1 MFKRELEGIKDVR
14 RGQHIVIRRKAKT
27 QMQHLLVESSN
38 IEESKFSAYVDENG
52 TTKRKVQKYP
62 NDKYEVFEI
71 VYERE
76 FCPVVGADCALQ
88 RANSTLPSE
97 KYEIPKAKAAQAQ
110 KRRNPMMMLHEVADA
125 SYGSVDCEKGQ
136 SDDKESVNEQVRPLH
151 ASHFVTKCLM
161 GEPLAIDESCLQE
174 YDAAPISH
182 TRISQSIGIDE
193 GDHVAIKIKD
203 GEYCQCIVLRVM
215 GGHTMLTIPNLN
227 GEEMPTGLISISDGG
242 PEVYRINYKHS
253 VSADQTKKRACTEIG
268 KKIMKEK
275 GIEYYVTW
283 AKTGKSTPV
292 NMPQIMEKE
301 QLKQVR
307 PLFKERISNANQVK
321 VGDHLIQGYATH
333 WFHFLVSKI
342 DPNDPNKL
350 KCIYCLRTYI
360 TECDLTLNMRDKEV
374 YRIEYFESFSPNE
387 AIRRARSKLGTRK
400 YTPLA
405 RLWFVRWAKTGSDE
419 GVEIDFL
426 LNHTLPLS
434 KSEIQSF
441 AQLNRGDSIVKKEKL
456 SYAHYYIVTEV
467 LSPTTCEAVESYY
480 GIHTV
485 TLTCD
490 PDNKNEVFFRLNYY
504 PGTCFS
510 PDDVVK
516 RASYFVENCSTT
528 MKVLNAPTPKRLT
541 RERFINFVKTGDNNS
556 VDSDKLMNDRELSI
570 RTLKVTSALELFPGD
585 HIKRP
590 AKILPKGTFH
600 HMMVA
605 EKPDKAESCVV
616 HHFAGEKSTKKARI
630 AKAEE
635 MIFKEGPVYR
645 IHYPERI
652 DPSTSLQ
659 VLEELPMHLH
669 SQTRSSDDIKCARNE
684 DMASKGDDSE
694 ATVLIRDFVEQNK
707 VGLQLYS
714 YTNETGCNFMLLKLL
729 VSPWSSGLIF
739 LMVHSKWLYGW
750 WVVCDG
756 C

>member
-1 MFKRELEGIKDVR
+1 MFKRVLKDISDVR
-14 RGQHIVIRRKAKT
+14 SGQHVLITKVFEVKKLKAKM
-27 QMQHLLVESSN
+27 QLQHLLVESCN
-38 IEESKFSAYVDENG
+38 KEENKFLAYFEENG
-52 TTKRKVQKYP
+52 TTKRKWQKFP
-62 NDKYEVFEI
+62 TNDRLFTYKVFEI

-76 FCPVVGADCALQ
+76 FYPVVGADLALQ
-88 RANSTLPSE
+88 RANSTLSSE
-97 KYEIPKAKAAQAQ
+97 KHEVPKAEAAQAK
-110 KRRNPMMMLHEVADA
+110 KRRDPMMKQNEVAHG
-125 SYGSVDCEKGQ
+125 SYEIDDCETEQ
-136 SDDKESVNEQVRPLH
+136 SNENESTESKAITNEPAISLH
-151 ASHFVTKCLM
+151 ASRFVTKCLT

-193 GDHVAIKIKD
+193 GDHMAIKIKD

-215 GGHTMLTIPNLN
+215 GEHTMLTIPNLN
-227 GEEMPTGLISISDGG
+227 GEEMPTGIISIGDGG
-242 PEVYRINYKHS
+242 PEVFRINYKHS
-253 VSADQTKKRACTEIG
+253 VSADQTKKRACSEIG

-275 GIEYYVTW
+275 GVEYLVTW

-292 NMPQIMEKE
+292 NMLQIMEKE

-307 PLFKERISNANQVK
+307 PLFKERITDANQVK
-321 VGDHLIQGYATH
+321 VGDHLIQWYTTY
-333 WFHFLVSKI
+333 WFHFLVSEI

-360 TECDLTLNMRDKEV
+360 AECDLTLNMRDNEV

-387 AIRRARSKLGTRK
+387 AIRRARSKLGTR
-400 YTPLA
+400 TRDIFA
-405 RLWFVRWAKTGSDE
+405 RLQFVRWAKTGSDE
-419 GVEIDFL
+419 GIEIDFL
-426 LNHTLPLS
+426 INHTLPLS

-441 AQLNRGDSIVKKEKL
+441 AQLNRGDAIVKKEKV

-467 LSPTTCEAVESYY
+467 LSPTTCMAVESYY
-480 GIHTV
+480 GIQTV

-490 PDNKNEVFFRLNYY
+490 PGNKNEVFYRLNYY
-504 PGTCFS
+504 PGACFS
-510 PDDVVK
+510 PDDAVK
-516 RASYFVENCSTT
+516 RASYFAETCSTT
-528 MKVLNAPTPKRLT
+528 MKVLKAPTPKRLT
-541 RERFINFVKTGDNNS
+541 RGRFINFVKTGDNNS

-570 RTLKVTSALELFPGD
+570 RTLKVTSALELLPGD

-590 AKILPKGTFH
+590 ARKPLPKGSFH

-616 HHFAGEKSTKKARI
+616 HHFSGEKSKNKARI

-669 SQTRSSDDIKCARNE
+669 SQSRSSDDIKCARNE
-684 DMASKGDDSE
+684 DMASRGDNSE
-694 ATVLIRDFVEQNK
+694 ATVLIHDFVEQNK
-707 VGLQLYS
+707 VGL
-714 YTNETGCNFMLLKLL
+714 
-729 VSPWSSGLIF
+729 
-739 LMVHSKWLYGW
+739 H
-750 WVVCDG
+750 
-756 C
+756 